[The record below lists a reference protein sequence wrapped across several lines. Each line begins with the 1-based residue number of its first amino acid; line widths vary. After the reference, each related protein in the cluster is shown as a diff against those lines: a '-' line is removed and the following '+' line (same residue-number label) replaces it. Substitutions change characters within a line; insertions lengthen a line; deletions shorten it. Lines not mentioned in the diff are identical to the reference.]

1 MARINRQY
9 IMEKLFK
16 LINKYVKLH
25 PELEHPQAY
34 LYMLGVEE
42 LTELL
47 DKALKENLVLE
58 YVDAGVNTDDGGE
71 ITLIKKPLNL

>member
-1 MARINRQY
+1 
-9 IMEKLFK
+9 MEKIFK
-16 LINKYVKLH
+16 LIEKYEALH
-25 PELEHPQAY
+25 PELETPLNY
-34 LYMLGVEE
+34 FSLLGVEE

>member
-1 MARINRQY
+1 
-9 IMEKLFK
+9 MEKLIK
-16 LINKYVKLH
+16 LIEKYVKLH
-25 PELEHPQAY
+25 PELEHPQVY

-42 LTELL
+42 LTDLL

>member
-1 MARINRQY
+1 
-9 IMEKLFK
+9 MEKLNR
-16 LINKYVKLH
+16 LIDNYVKLH

-34 LYMLGVEE
+34 LYMLGEEE

-71 ITLIKKPLNL
+71 IAIIKKPLNL